1 MHGSAFLGSA
11 SAIASQGVPVFA
23 RRCFCVRNRLQPFA
37 TVCNRLQPFATVRRS
52 QVACGAMAE
61 TLTFGG
67 FCAKDFCASTCN
79 AFAFG
84 SSVFWCIAW
93 PCVTLALQ
101 NMPPKARAPEARMA
115 FEWGQVSGVKFC
127 TCSGPSRCLPT
138 VCKKWVKECFHIFL
152 HLDLPTL
159 YSATYRRHPMLCF
172 AT

>member
-1 MHGSAFLGSA
+1 MYAW
-11 SAIASQGVPVFA
+11 
-23 RRCFCVRNRLQPFA
+23 FCVPWFCVGNCVSGCACIRSTLLLCSQPFA
-37 TVCNRLQPFATVRRS
+37 TVCNRLQPFATVCNRPPFASCVRGYGRDS
-52 QVACGAMAE
+52 
-61 TLTFGG
+61 
-67 FCAKDFCASTCN
+67 DFWRFASTCN

>member
-138 VCKKWVKECFHIFL
+138 VPKHYSSLRAAFSL
-152 HLDLPTL
+152 HA
-159 YSATYRRHPMLCF
+159 S
-172 AT
+172 